1 MKSKL
6 YYGIRC
12 YKRYMTHTD
21 IKYILCSL
29 FKEVNNLWIKFY
41 SLCHSWFGKTGKF
54 QKLIVSCFFI
64 SFLLFCVSIGMGN
77 LATATPVYASLKSF
91 VDNLPTTAPDFYAI
105 IISPRTSIILGIIA
119 FISFFLL
126 LLGRFSKPLAY
137 RIIHNSMDPDNLAPL
152 DFSISKKYKVVPI
165 KIDLYDFLNTKQISK
180 ETVCKAITSQTQIID
195 DFKRNY
201 IDNTLIFYTGIA
213 HTPFIFLAGAMIGD
227 RFSKVT
233 ALHKKVGSTNFEELP
248 TITETKMYKR
258 PHFKSHLVDFRET
271 GNGDQLLAIIQ
282 TSFQICSQDTECFNS
297 KVAWEM
303 KFSFENDEIL
313 ERDSIDTAQLQTE
326 WCEYFWYHLR
336 SECKAKSIKTVH
348 LVISSSSDLTFL
360 LGQGYKNTYDP
371 EIIVYHYCRNATPPY
386 PWGLRIGSDVSY
398 VSNS

>member
-12 YKRYMTHTD
+12 YKRYMTRTD
-21 IKYILCSL
+21 IKYMLHSL
-29 FKEVNNLWIKFY
+29 SKETYNLWLKFY
-41 SLCHSWFGKTGKF
+41 SVCHSWFGKIGKF
-54 QKLIVSCFFI
+54 QKLILTCFLV
-64 SFLLFCVSIGMGN
+64 SFLFFCISIGMGN
-77 LATATPVYASLKSF
+77 LATATPVYAPLKSF
-91 VDNLPTTAPDFYAI
+91 VDNLPTAAPNIYAF
-105 IISPRTSIILGIIA
+105 IISPNTSIILGVLA
-119 FISFFLL
+119 FIFFFLL
-126 LLGRFSKPLAY
+126 LLGGFSKPLAY
-137 RIIHNSMDPDNLAPL
+137 RIIHNSMDPDNLAPV
-152 DFSISKKYKVVPI
+152 DSSISKKYKVVPI

-180 ETVCKAITSQTQIID
+180 ETICKAVTSQTQTIE

-201 IDNTLIFYTGIA
+201 ISDTLIFYTGIA
-213 HTPFIFLAGAMIGD
+213 HTPFIFLAGTMIGD
-227 RFSKVT
+227 RFAKVT
-233 ALHKKVGSTNFEELP
+233 ALHKKVGATNFEELP
-248 TITETKMYKR
+248 TIPETKMYKR
-258 PHFKSHLVDFRET
+258 PNLKSHLVDFSKT

-303 KFSFENDEIL
+303 KFSFEDDKIL
-313 ERDSIDTAQLQTE
+313 ERDSIDTVQLQIE
-326 WCEYFWYHLR
+326 WCQYFWHHLR
-336 SECKAKSIKTVH
+336 SECKAKGIKTVH